1 MAPLEKD
8 TLVQFYSMFGHIL
21 NNTKYLYWI
30 NLATFML
37 YLIDKLFYMAGC
49 QRIRIPEYW
58 LLSLSFMGG
67 VPSAMLASRL
77 INTKYKIKSN
87 TANLIKNVVLHCI
100 IAAVP
105 CFYVKEY
112 RYLYSRLVM
121 PQSLTKDN
129 FGALSY
135 YVPFYGL
142 TFVIFYGL
150 GLLINVLQIIF
161 SPIIFVVN
169 LIVFVMRF
177 VLLAGFCGIALTLIL
192 NAYQSPANVFAN
204 IGHYWNLAVE
214 NAKENMEN
222 S

>member
-30 NLATFML
+30 NLATFIL

-67 VPSAMLASRL
+67 VPSAMLASW
-77 INTKYKIKSN
+77 IFNHKYYKKSYNASVIKI
-87 TANLIKNVVLHCI
+87 VVLHFI
-100 IAAVP
+100 IAAAP
-105 CFYVKEY
+105 YFYLKEH
-112 RYLYSRLVM
+112 RYLSSRLVM

-129 FGALSY
+129 FGALTY

-142 TFVIFYGL
+142 TFAIFYGL
-150 GLLINVLQIIF
+150 GPVIYVLQIIF

-177 VLLAGFCGIALTLIL
+177 ALLAGFCGIALTLML
-192 NAYQSPANVFAN
+192 NVYQSPENVFAN

-214 NAKENMEN
+214 NAKENIEKT
-222 S
+222 